1 MGAALDIMK
10 AVNPPRGAFLD
21 YPLGHGAGKPNQPE
35 LQREILMAALEAF
48 NSLTEPGLIKMLPFQ
63 WDKDDAWKKSLF
75 ESDERLERR
84 DTPQYQDEEDRRRAE
99 SGEVAVMNLCG
110 CETCTPPPRRGDPSD
125 P

>member
-21 YPLGHGAGKPNQPE
+21 YPLGHTAGKPNQPE

-48 NSLTEPGLIKMLPFQ
+48 NALTEPGLIKMLPFQ
-63 WDKDDAWKKSLF
+63 WDKDDAWKKSQF

-99 SGEVAVMNLCG
+99 SGEVASMNLCG
-110 CETCTPPPRRGDPSD
+110 CETCTPPPPARRSV
-125 P
+125 